1 MEFQMQLEKQEL
13 ISEQMEEIMDVDDDE
28 DEDEEVDR
36 IIDNIEFKLG
46 GGKEKQKNGNET
58 FD

>member
-13 ISEQMEEIMDVDDDE
+13 ISEQMEEVMDVDDDE

-46 GGKEKQKNGNET
+46 GGKEKQENGGES

>member
-1 MEFQMQLEKQEL
+1 MQLEKQEL
-13 ISEQMEEIMDVDDDE
+13 ISEQMEEVMDVDDDE